1 MRRLRPAR
9 RAFQALLALVFCCLA
24 HVGEAAQLVLV
35 SANQGAA
42 VNAFRDALAQR
53 RPQDQVEL
61 RTPAALAE
69 GMVFADDTRLLLL
82 GPEALAWR
90 LRQHRAPPTLALLLN
105 RVDGQRLLPGANG
118 HGGHG
123 VGGLCVLWSDP
134 PASRQLRLARLIL
147 PGIQRIGVLYG
158 KDSEFLLDEL
168 RREARSQGL
177 QLFVASSSGNDDPRP
192 LQFLL
197 GNSDLLLGIDDKQ
210 LYNSQSIK
218 SLLLGSYARPRAARP
233 HRSLRQGRQ
242 PGEQLQR
249 PGGLAGHPRR
259 IARPGAPALAPQPL
273 SRAFQGARQSAGS
286 PFPGYRPGQRRR
298 PRPAPRRRRRTMS
311 QRHGWDIRTRML
323 AISLGPALLL
333 TLLLT
338 AYFTYSRL
346 QDLRQELTH
355 TGQLIADQLAPAAE
369 YGVIAG
375 NTPVLQKLLQAT
387 LDTPHVRFI
396 EVRDRNDNILVYVE
410 QLPGALQNAAP
421 IDIFH
426 STIQRQRIALASD
439 PLLDGASEGDGQ
451 SGEDYLGR
459 VVVGMSNDAFS
470 QRQQEILLKA
480 ALLAAFALILTFL
493 VARRLA
499 QRLSAPISTMGQAV
513 EAIQSGDYKT
523 SLPILD
529 DGEIGDLARHIN
541 NLASGLDR
549 ASREQEQAISQL
561 ISAREEAEQANRA
574 KSDFLAMM
582 SHELRTP
589 MNGVLGMLQLLE
601 TTEQTRE
608 QAEYTALATE
618 STEHL
623 LKVIN
628 DILDFSRIER
638 GALELECIP
647 FNLLEL
653 VQGSALVFQ
662 HSAQQ
667 RGLALELQIQA
678 GLENIEVCGDPT
690 RIRQILVNL
699 LGNALKF
706 TEEGAIHL
714 SLEWQALDHDV
725 LWLTCAVHDSGI
737 GISPER
743 LEHMFDAFQQADS
756 SISRR
761 YGGTGLGLA
770 IARTLAERMGGT
782 LQAESK
788 EGSGSTFTLE
798 IPLPFQ
804 QSPAHRQQAAG
815 DAAPV
820 AAGQEILL
828 VEDNPVNQTVIEAM
842 LRSLG
847 YRVTLVADGIQAV
860 RSAERQRYDAILMDC
875 RLPVLDGY
883 SATREIRA
891 QENGRQVPIIALTAN
906 ALQGDRENCLQA
918 GMNDYLAKPFK
929 RAELQRILQRWIGSQ
944 PELPVTSNETGRG
957 EPE

>member
-1 MRRLRPAR
+1 
-9 RAFQALLALVFCCLA
+9 
-24 HVGEAAQLVLV
+24 
-35 SANQGAA
+35 
-42 VNAFRDALAQR
+42 
-53 RPQDQVEL
+53 
-61 RTPAALAE
+61 
-69 GMVFADDTRLLLL
+69 
-82 GPEALAWR
+82 
-90 LRQHRAPPTLALLLN
+90 
-105 RVDGQRLLPGANG
+105 
-118 HGGHG
+118 
-123 VGGLCVLWSDP
+123 
-134 PASRQLRLARLIL
+134 
-147 PGIQRIGVLYG
+147 
-158 KDSEFLLDEL
+158 
-168 RREARSQGL
+168 
-177 QLFVASSSGNDDPRP
+177 
-192 LQFLL
+192 
-197 GNSDLLLGIDDKQ
+197 
-210 LYNSQSIK
+210 
-218 SLLLGSYARPRAARP
+218 
-233 HRSLRQGRQ
+233 
-242 PGEQLQR
+242 
-249 PGGLAGHPRR
+249 
-259 IARPGAPALAPQPL
+259 
-273 SRAFQGARQSAGS
+273 
-286 PFPGYRPGQRRR
+286 
-298 PRPAPRRRRRTMS
+298 MS

-815 DAAPV
+815 DASPV